1 MRIYCI
7 LRKYAGTWV
16 LHFESDYIKLLSGIS
31 GISELTDI
39 SEIQTMKQ
47 KQEEL

>member
-31 GISELTDI
+31 GIYELADI
-39 SEIQTMKQ
+39 LETQTMKQ
-47 KQEEL
+47 EEL